1 MSIRQTFTDIANAIR
16 EKTNVAHVLDT
27 ITNVL
32 VRNYKSI
39 MMRELCGDFKNIIYE
54 LRRIGDEKSKQ
65 ERELIGMSGESLQNI
80 KKQMEKVLEKQKKI
94 STVQERLQTFL
105 QSVEKK
111 TNERLTKTLSVLDK
125 YIEETC

>member
-1 MSIRQTFTDIANAIR
+1 
-16 EKTNVAHVLDT
+16 
-27 ITNVL
+27 
-32 VRNYKSI
+32 